1 MIVFCEREFFGCGH
15 GNLTFQFYTN
25 KIFRSRKTGLFH
37 PMKSNDFYKELT
49 AILELLTGMSYLYK
63 LHE

>member
-1 MIVFCEREFFGCGH
+1 
-15 GNLTFQFYTN
+15 
-25 KIFRSRKTGLFH
+25 
-37 PMKSNDFYKELT
+37 MKSNDFYKELT